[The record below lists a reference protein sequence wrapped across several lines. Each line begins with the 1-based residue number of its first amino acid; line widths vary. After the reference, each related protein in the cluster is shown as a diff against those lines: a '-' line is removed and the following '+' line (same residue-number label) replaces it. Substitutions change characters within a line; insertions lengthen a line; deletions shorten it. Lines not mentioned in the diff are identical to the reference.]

1 MKYRDAIQGNDKN
14 DHINLNTGS
23 AKVFEKEVP

>member
-14 DHINLNTGS
+14 DQINLKVGS
-23 AKVFEKEVP
+23 ANVFESEVP